1 MADLPP
7 SELHQ
12 LTQTKEV
19 RLREVA
25 NPLLLLHG
33 DHHHLSV
40 LHLTFYPSVNG
51 EPTLL
56 IADNATLPSYHFCPR
71 LERFYLRES
80 AVNADLLDKI
90 AIHCHRL
97 TVFSLERVKVTLV
110 PDPAIADN
118 TGADAQSTLHRT
130 FNVLT
135 KHFTSRRLTLF
146 SLVSCQI
153 LTLAGFDL
161 LAEVTTLR
169 VISLSKNHLTEL
181 ESGRAFFPRHSP
193 ELWSLDLSYN
203 KLRAIPMDWPF
214 PASLRVLKLDHN
226 LFKVLQFDPF
236 KEVWA
241 GLSEFW
247 VHCKFFFVVA

>member
-1 MADLPP
+1 M
-7 SELHQ
+7 
-12 LTQTKEV
+12 T
-19 RLREVA
+19 
-25 NPLLLLHG
+25 
-33 DHHHLSV
+33 
-40 LHLTFYPSVNG
+40 TFASNV
-51 EPTLL
+51 
-56 IADNATLPSYHFCPR
+56 HFCSR

-80 AVNADLLDKI
+80 AVNVDLLDQLVL
-90 AIHCHRL
+90 HCHRL

-118 TGADAQSTLHRT
+118 TGADQATMHRQ

-135 KHFTSRRLTLF
+135 QHFSSPQLTVF

-161 LAEVTTLR
+161 LADVTTLR
-169 VISLSKNHLTEL
+169 MISLSKNHLTEL
-181 ESGRAFFPRHSP
+181 ESGRSFFPLHSP

-203 KLRAIPMDWPF
+203 KLRSIPMDWPF

-236 KEVWA
+236 KEIWG

-247 VHCKFFFVVA
+247 VHCKLFVAFLL